1 MSPNRTTKPC
11 KLIIRMKHLRTLRI
25 VLALLFLV
33 SLTLLFLDFSGVLQ
47 QYVGWMAKLQFLPA
61 LLALNIGVV
70 VVILFVT
77 LLFGRL
83 YCSTLCPL
91 GVMQDA
97 IGHVGAK
104 MRKQPYRYVRNRP
117 WLRYG
122 VLVLFFG
129 LIIAGFTAIAALIAP
144 YSAYGRIAQNLLQPL
159 YLCCNNLL
167 AGWAENRG
175 GFAFHHVE
183 VWVRSVVVMVIAI
196 VTLLLVG
203 GLSLFYGRAWCNNIC
218 PVGTLL
224 GFVSRFSIFKPY
236 IRADQC
242 GGCRQC
248 ERNCKAGCIDIRNHT
263 IDYSRCVDCFDCI
276 GICRRDAIAYGRP
289 PKQGEE
295 GGPQSCACNTPITAA
310 EEVDGGKRKF
320 LVATAALAGAT
331 MVQAQSKKVDGGLA
345 VLEDKIVPK
354 RTTPIKPAGA
364 KSLKHF
370 AQHCTACQLCVAE
383 CPHGVLRPSGEL
395 STLMQPEMSYER
407 GYCRPECTRCSEVCP
422 AGAIE
427 RIAPVEKSAI
437 HIGVAVWLPDN
448 CVVLTDGVSCGHCA
462 SHCPT
467 GAIIMVP
474 HKQGETACLIPS
486 VDETRCIG
494 CGACEHLCPA
504 RPLSA
509 IHIEGREVHIVQ

>member
-1 MSPNRTTKPC
+1 
-11 KLIIRMKHLRTLRI
+11 MKHLRTLRI
-25 VLALLFLV
+25 VLALFFFV
-33 SLTLLFLDFSGVLQ
+33 SLTLLFLDFTGVLQ
-47 QYVGWMAKLQFLPA
+47 QYVGWIAKLQFLPA
-61 LLALNIGVV
+61 LLSLNIGVIV
-70 VVILFVT
+70 GVLLVT

-91 GVMQDA
+91 GVMQDVFGR
-97 IGHVGAK
+97 IGSK
-104 MRKQPYRYVRNRP
+104 SRKQPYRYVKNRP

-122 VLVLFFG
+122 VLVLFFC
-129 LIIAGFTAIAALIAP
+129 LVIAGFTAIAALIAP
-144 YSAYGRIAQNLLQPL
+144 YSAFGRIAQNLLQPL
-159 YLCCNNLL
+159 YLWCNNLL
-167 AGWAENRG
+167 ATWAESRG
-175 GFAFHHVE
+175 SFAFHHVE
-183 VWVRSVVVMVIAI
+183 IWVRSMVVMIIAI

-236 IRADQC
+236 IRADKC
-242 GGCRQC
+242 VGCHQC
-248 ERNCKAGCIDIRNHT
+248 EHNCKAQCIDIETRT

-276 GICRRDAIAYGRP
+276 GSCRFGAFSYGRP
-289 PKQGEE
+289 PKNGEA
-295 GGPQSCACNTPITAA
+295 GSAQSCGCSKTIVAA

-320 LVATAALAGAT
+320 LVTTAALAGAT
-331 MVQAQSKKVDGGLA
+331 MVQAQNKKVDGGLA
-345 VLEDKIVPK
+345 VLEDKVVPK

-383 CPHGVLRPSGEL
+383 CPNGVLRPSSSL

-427 RIAPVEKSAI
+427 RVTPIEKSAI
-437 HIGVAVWLPDN
+437 HIGVAVWVPDN

-474 HKQGETACLIPS
+474 HKQGDAARLIPS

-494 CGACEHLCPA
+494 CGACENLCPA

-509 IHIEGREVHIVQ
+509 IHVEGREVHVVQ